1 MSLFRQAAR
10 FREQRRSPRFD
21 VDYLA
26 QIDLGGNSAPVSCLI
41 GDLSARGARLTV
53 GSRHEVP
60 DEFVLI
66 LRRNCRVVRRD
77 DGQVGVEFV

>member
-1 MSLFRQAAR
+1 MSIFRQAVR
-10 FREQRRSPRFD
+10 QREQRRSPRFD

-26 QIDLGGNSAPVSCLI
+26 QIDFGDDAAPVSCII

-53 GSRHEVP
+53 GSRQEVP
-60 DEFVLI
+60 DEFVLV
-66 LRRNCRVVRRD
+66 LRRHCRVVRRS